1 MGVDAAVGIE
11 GHQGKFPDGFYFQI
25 LSVGLNN
32 LQKVCGRSIGIHKN
46 MVQNSHPSKAD
57 FHQKD
62 DGDMNSIYKSC
73 HINNVNDTIYINDM
87 SDMSDMNNVND
98 MNDMDKI

>member
-1 MGVDAAVGIE
+1 MN
-11 GHQGKFPDGFYFQI
+11 
-25 LSVGLNN
+25 S

-62 DGDMNSIYKSC
+62 DGDDGDDGEFEFEYEWYESYEQ
-73 HINNVNDTIYINDM
+73 HIQIM
-87 SDMSDMNNVND
+87 SY
-98 MNDMDKI
+98 

>member
-46 MVQNSHPSKAD
+46 MVQNSHPSKAEVHQKD
-57 FHQKD
+57 QKD
-62 DGDMNSIYKSC
+62 DGDDGDDCEFEFEYEWYESYEQ
-73 HINNVNDTIYINDM
+73 HIQIM
-87 SDMSDMNNVND
+87 SY
-98 MNDMDKI
+98 